1 MRHSTKKKMI
11 KSFVP
16 PNFSIFQ
23 RNFEVIYQNSS
34 AIWNVSECF
43 CNIIHQIFSHQ
54 ETSKIILD
62 KILLDNNMTHLTIS
76 FFWKKDVYDRESK
89 KTVSKT
95 SNSSVLDCLCSSSF
109 KFFHAVLSILKS
121 TNLNF
126 QKMRKIIYM
135 LFLNKP
141 ENMF

>member
-23 RNFEVIYQNSS
+23 RNFEVIYRNSS

-54 ETSKIILD
+54 EKIKIILD
-62 KILLDNNMTHLTIS
+62 KILLDNKMTHLPFF

-89 KTVSKT
+89 ILSKT
-95 SNSSVLDCLCSSSF
+95 SNSSVLDCLCSSSS
-109 KFFHAVLSILKS
+109 KFFQAVLSILKS